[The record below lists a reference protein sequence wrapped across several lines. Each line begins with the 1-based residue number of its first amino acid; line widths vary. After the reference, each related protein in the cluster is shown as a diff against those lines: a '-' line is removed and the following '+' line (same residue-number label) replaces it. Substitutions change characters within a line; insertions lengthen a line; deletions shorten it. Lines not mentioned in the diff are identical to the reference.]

1 MDEDED
7 ENENDYENENENENE
22 NKNKNENGN
31 DKEDDHLQGPAVILR
46 LHGGELKGLQD
57 AEVLLDG
64 GVVLLIQP
72 LLQLLSRL
80 QFLLL
85 LVFCSTLIL
94 LSASAHPPRAEPP
107 QPPCP
112 EQTMV
117 EAGAIRVVLPRKRI
131 IWVLKKTSQILH
143 FWLYLKNLK
152 KYIRPIMVGQ
162 DFFGWLRFPFA

>member
-7 ENENDYENENENENE
+7 ENENDYENENE
-22 NKNKNENGN
+22 NKNENGN

-131 IWVLKKTSQILH
+131 IWVKKKLAK
-143 FWLYLKNLK
+143 F
-152 KYIRPIMVGQ
+152 YI
-162 DFFGWLRFPFA
+162 FGFI

>member
-1 MDEDED
+1 MI
-7 ENENDYENENENENE
+7 YEAGSWTPACFGPGIQWMRTRTRTRTT
-22 NKNKNENGN
+22 KRKRMITSRGLLSSSDSMAGN
-31 DKEDDHLQGPAVILR
+31 SRVFR
-46 LHGGELKGLQD
+46 M
-57 AEVLLDG
+57 
-64 GVVLLIQP
+64 P

-80 QFLLL
+80 QHLLQALLQLLLL
-85 LVFCSTLIL
+85 LVFCSTLLL